1 MSGEVTVPKRGAKRD
16 AAASKRR
23 ILNAAMKE
31 FSRYGHAGARMDSIA
46 EAADVSKPMIYSYFG
61 DKEELYKA
69 ALRESYLQI
78 RQGERK
84 LQIGNLDPEE
94 GIRELV
100 RFTLNH
106 FVSKPWFISM
116 LNTENLLGGEAVR
129 QIDDVGKIQSPLID
143 ALNSLL
149 KRGLEVGVFRED
161 VDPVEIY
168 ITIASLCY
176 FPVSNRH
183 TLRVV
188 FKVPIDKAWL
198 DHRANVIADMVLLYL
213 KPQDRAGA

>member
-1 MSGEVTVPKRGAKRD
+1 MTSEVKIPKRGAKRD
-16 AAASKRR
+16 AAASKKR
-23 ILNAAMKE
+23 ILNAALNE
-31 FSRYGHAGARMDSIA
+31 FSRYGHAGARMDAIA

-84 LQIGNLDPEE
+84 LRIGNLDPEE

-100 RFTLNH
+100 RFTLHH

-116 LNTENLLGGEAVR
+116 LNTENLLGGDAIR
-129 QIDDVGKIQSPLID
+129 KIDDVGEIQSPLID

-149 KRGLEVGVFRED
+149 KRGIEAGIFRED
-161 VDPVEIY
+161 VDPVEVY

-188 FKVPIDKAWL
+188 FKVPIDKPWL
-198 DHRANVIADMVLLYL
+198 DHRAKAIADMVLLYL
-213 KPQDRAGA
+213 KPEPQGSA

>member
-1 MSGEVTVPKRGAKRD
+1 
-16 AAASKRR
+16 
-23 ILNAAMKE
+23 
-31 FSRYGHAGARMDSIA
+31 
-46 EAADVSKPMIYSYFG
+46 MIYNYFG
-61 DKEELYKA
+61 DKEELYRA

-84 LQIGNLDPEE
+84 LQIGDLDPQD

-116 LNTENLLGGEAVR
+116 LNTENLLGGDAVR
-129 QIDDVGKIQSPLID
+129 QIHDVGAIQSPLID

-149 KRGLEVGVFRED
+149 RRGAEAGIFRQD
-161 VDPVEIY
+161 VDPVDVY

-188 FKVPIDKAWL
+188 FKVPIDTAWL
-198 DHRANVIADMVLLYL
+198 DQRAKIIADMVLLYL
-213 KPQDRAGA
+213 GPTPKARP

>member
-1 MSGEVTVPKRGAKRD
+1 MTGEVKIPKKGAKRD
-16 AAASKRR
+16 AEATKSR
-23 ILNAAMKE
+23 ILNAALKE
-31 FSRYGHAGARMDSIA
+31 FSRYGHAGARMDAIA
-46 EAADVSKPMIYSYFG
+46 EAAIVSKPMIYSYFG
-61 DKEELYKA
+61 DKEELYRA

-84 LQIGNLDPEE
+84 LRIGNLDPED

-100 RFTLNH
+100 RFTLSH

-116 LNTENLLGGEAVR
+116 LNTENLLGGDAIR
-129 QIDDVGKIQSPLID
+129 QIDDVGDIQSPLID
-143 ALNSLL
+143 ALNTLL
-149 KRGLEVGVFRED
+149 NHGVEMGTFRD
-161 VDPVEIY
+161 GVDPVEIY

-188 FKVPIDKAWL
+188 FRVPIDKPWL

-213 KPQDRAGA
+213 KPGLRDEA